1 MGGNRDEGEESN
13 GNPLIY
19 FAVSMVLELVFGIL
33 ASIITMWFSVTVSS
47 MRMPVQ
53 RSW

>member
-19 FAVSMVLELVFGIL
+19 FAVATVLELVFGIL
-33 ASIITMWFSVTVSS
+33 AAFYHHVVLASS
-47 MRMPVQ
+47 
-53 RSW
+53 